1 MLTTRPSILY
11 ENSMQ
16 LAGWQILD
24 AATTQRKRLLQA
36 GYLPL
41 PTEGKKPP
49 IPGWQNLVPD
59 EAEID
64 RWFHQYPAA
73 FNTGVLTRTTPA
85 VDIDVYDPD
94 VAQTIEAMLWDQMGT
109 RGMVRF
115 GQAPK
120 RAALFRTET
129 PFAKITTPVF
139 MSPTGRRH
147 RVEVLCSGQQIVVLG
162 THPGTGKPYS
172 WHGGEPGDVA
182 RADLP
187 ELTEEVAREFVA
199 KAAAIMLAQGWTE
212 DVGGK
217 ANGDGANHG
226 GGNADEFDTIYGSR
240 ERKYALAALQGCAD
254 ELAGM
259 APDSGRNDKL
269 NALAFRLGTVSA
281 RGWISRGEVVDR
293 LFAAAV
299 ACRLVADDG
308 DAATRA
314 TLESGLGNGECTP
327 HPDLTV
333 ETLSSQQADN
343 ADEPLPFLDMSQ
355 WDAEPAPPRLWSV
368 RDRIPLRQPALFS
381 GEGAIGKTLLALQL
395 SAAHVLGRDWLGML
409 PELGPAIYFGAE
421 DEADEIRRRMGDIA
435 AHYSATFADL
445 VDGGLHLLSFA
456 GKDALLGVA
465 NRAGIIE
472 PTRLF
477 HRLHKAVCA
486 IKPQTL
492 VIDTSADV
500 YAGNENDRMQVRQ
513 FVGLLRGLAMD
524 GNCSVLL
531 CSHPSLT
538 GINTGTGLSGST
550 GWHNSVR
557 ARMVFRTATTDKGE
571 EPDPEL
577 RELVFMKNNYGPI
590 GARVL
595 LRWKSG
601 VFVPEPRE
609 GSLEKVAAERRAE
622 ELFLTLLNR
631 FNGQGRNVSDK
642 VGPSYAP
649 AHFAEEPEAKAARIG
664 KPPLMAAMARLFGA
678 DKIHMEPYGYP
689 SRGTFRIAVG
699 PKP

>member
-1 MLTTRPSILY
+1 M
-11 ENSMQ
+11 
-16 LAGWQILD
+16 
-24 AATTQRKRLLQA
+24 
-36 GYLPL
+36 
-41 PTEGKKPP
+41 
-49 IPGWQNLVPD
+49 
-59 EAEID
+59 
-64 RWFHQYPAA
+64 
-73 FNTGVLTRTTPA
+73 NTGILTRTTPA

-94 VAQTIEAMLWDQMGT
+94 VAEAVEAILWDMLGT

-120 RAALFRTET
+120 RAALFRTES
-129 PFAKITTPVF
+129 PFGKISTPVF
-139 MSPTGRRH
+139 TSPTGQRH

-162 THPGTGKPYS
+162 THPDTGKPYS
-172 WHGGEPGDVA
+172 WHGGEPGDMA

-187 ELTEEVAREFVA
+187 EFTEASAREFVA
-199 KAAAIMLAQGWTE
+199 RATAIMRAQGWTE
-212 DVGGK
+212 DVARK
-217 ANGDGANHG
+217 CNGVGAHHG
-226 GGNADEFDTIYGSR
+226 GGNADEFDTLYGGR

-254 ELAGM
+254 ELAAM
-259 APDSGRNDKL
+259 SPDSGRNDKL
-269 NALAFRLGTVSA
+269 NALAFRLGTMSA
-281 RGWISRGEVVDR
+281 RGWISRGEVSDR

-308 DAATRA
+308 ELATRA
-314 TLESGLGNGECTP
+314 TLESGLGNSECTP
-327 HPDLTV
+327 HPDLTA
-333 ETLSSQQADN
+333 ETSSPQQAGN
-343 ADEPLPFLDMSQ
+343 ADEPLPFLDMSG
-355 WDAEPAPPRLWSV
+355 WDDEPAPPRLWSV

-395 SAAHVLGRDWLGML
+395 SVAHVLGRDWLGML

-421 DEADEIRRRMGDIA
+421 DDADEIHRRVGDIA
-435 AHYSATFADL
+435 AHYHATFADL
-445 VDGGLHLLSFA
+445 IAGGLHLLSFA

-472 PTRLF
+472 PTPLF
-477 HRLHKAVCA
+477 HRLHNAVCS

-513 FVGLLRGLAMD
+513 FVGLLRGLAIE

-557 ARMVFRTATTDKGE
+557 ARMFFKTATTGQGD

-590 GARVL
+590 GAHVL
-595 LRWKSG
+595 LRWKNG
-601 VFVPEPRE
+601 VFVPEPAE
-609 GSLEKVAAERRAE
+609 GSLEKAAAELRAE
-622 ELFLTLLNR
+622 NLFLTLLNQ
-631 FNGQGRNVSDK
+631 FNGQSRNVSDK

-649 AHFAEEPEAKAARIG
+649 ALFAKELEAKTNKVGRDTLAS
-664 KPPLMAAMARLFGA
+664 AMARLFSAG
-678 DKIHMEPYGYP
+678 KLHMEPYGYP
-689 SRGTFRIAVG
+689 SRGTYRIAPG

>member
-1 MLTTRPSILY
+1 
-11 ENSMQ
+11 MQ

-24 AATTQRKRLLQA
+24 AATMQRKRLLQA
-36 GYLPL
+36 GYSPI

-49 IPGWQNLVPD
+49 IAGWQNLD
-59 EAEID
+59 AGEGDID
-64 RWFHQYPAA
+64 SWFHQYPQAL
-73 FNTGVLTRTTPA
+73 NTGVLTRTTPA
-85 VDIDVYDPD
+85 VDIDIYDPD
-94 VAQTIEAMLWDQMGT
+94 VAQAIEAMLWDIVGT

-115 GQAPK
+115 GEAPK

-129 PFAKITTPVF
+129 PFGKISTPVF
-139 MSPTGRRH
+139 TSPTGRRH

-172 WHGGEPGDVA
+172 WHGGEPGDVV

-187 ELTEEVAREFVA
+187 ELTEAVAREVVA
-199 KAAAIMLAQGWTE
+199 KATAVMRAQGWME
-212 DVGGK
+212 DVSRK
-217 ANGDGANHG
+217 PNGNGANYG
-226 GGNADEFDTIYGSR
+226 GDNVGEFDTIYGSR
-240 ERKYALAALQGCAD
+240 ERKYALSALQGCAD
-254 ELAGM
+254 ELAAM

-269 NALAFRLGTVSA
+269 NALAFRLGTMSA

-308 DAATRA
+308 EAATRA
-314 TLESGLGNGECTP
+314 TLESGLGSGECMP
-327 HPDLTV
+327 HPDLTN
-333 ETLSSQQADN
+333 ETSPSPQLADN
-343 ADEPLPFLDMSQ
+343 ANETLPFLDMSQ
-355 WDAEPAPPRLWSV
+355 WDTEPAPPRLWSV

-409 PELGPAIYFGAE
+409 PEPGPAIYFGAE
-421 DEADEIRRRMGDIA
+421 DDADEIRRRMGDIA
-435 AHYSATFADL
+435 AHYGATFADL
-445 VDGGLHLLSFA
+445 IDGGLHLLSFA

-472 PTRLF
+472 PTLLF

-486 IKPQTL
+486 IEPETL

-513 FVGLLRGLAMD
+513 FVGLLRGLAIE

-557 ARMVFRTATTDKGE
+557 ARMFFRTATTAQGE

-577 RELVFMKNNYGPI
+577 RELLFMKNNYGPI

-595 LRWKSG
+595 LRWKNG
-601 VFVPEPRE
+601 VFVPEPCE
-609 GSLEKVAAERRAE
+609 GSLEKAAAERRVE
-622 ELFLTLLNR
+622 DLFLTLLTR

-649 AHFAEEPEAKAARIG
+649 ALFAKELEAKTSRVG
-664 KPPLMAAMARLFGA
+664 KDTLASAMARLFSAG
-678 DKIHMEPYGYP
+678 KIHMESYGYR
-689 SRGTFRIAVG
+689 SRGTFRIAAG
-699 PKP
+699 QKP

>member
-1 MLTTRPSILY
+1 
-11 ENSMQ
+11 MQ

-24 AATTQRKRLLQA
+24 AATTQRKGLLLA

-49 IPGWQNLVPD
+49 IAGWQNLVPD
-59 EAEID
+59 EGEID
-64 RWFHQYPAA
+64 SWFHQYPAA

-94 VAQTIEAMLWDQMGT
+94 VAQAIEAMLWDMMGI

-115 GQAPK
+115 GEAPK

-129 PFAKITTPVF
+129 PFGKISTPVF
-139 MSPTGRRH
+139 TSPTGQRH
-147 RVEVLCSGQQIVVLG
+147 RVEVLCNGQQIVVLG
-162 THPGTGKPYS
+162 THPGTGEPYS

-187 ELTEEVAREFVA
+187 ELTEAVARELVA
-199 KAAAIMLAQGWTE
+199 KAATIMRTQGWTE
-212 DVGGK
+212 DVARK
-217 ANGDGANHG
+217 TNGDGAYHG
-226 GGNADEFDTIYGSR
+226 GGNADEFDSIYGSR
-240 ERKYALAALQGCAD
+240 ERKYALATLLGCAD
-254 ELAGM
+254 ELAAM
-259 APDSGRNDKL
+259 APDSGRNNKL
-269 NALAFRLGTVSA
+269 NALAFRLGTMSA

-327 HPDLTV
+327 HPDLTA

-445 VDGGLHLLSFA
+445 IDGGLHLLSFA
-456 GKDALLGVA
+456 GKNALLGMA

-472 PTRLF
+472 PTPLY
-477 HRLHKAVCA
+477 HRIHKAVCS

-500 YAGNENDRMQVRQ
+500 FAGNENDRMQVRQ
-513 FVGLLRGLAMD
+513 FVGLLRRLAIE

-538 GINTGTGLSGST
+538 GISTGSGLSGST

-557 ARMVFRTATTDKGE
+557 ARMVFRTATTDQGE

-590 GARVL
+590 GTRVL
-595 LRWKSG
+595 LRWKNG

-609 GSLEKVAAERRAE
+609 GTLEKAAAERRAE

-631 FNGQGRNVSDK
+631 FTGQGRNVSDK
-642 VGPSYAP
+642 IGPSYAP
-649 AHFAEEPEAKAARIG
+649 ALFAGEVEAKAARIG
-664 KPPLMAAMARLFGA
+664 KTPLVAAMARLFSSG
-678 DKIHMEPYGYP
+678 KIHMEPYGYP
-689 SRGTFRIAVG
+689 SRGTFRIAAG
-699 PKP
+699 QKP

>member
-1 MLTTRPSILY
+1 
-11 ENSMQ
+11 MQ
-16 LAGWQILD
+16 LAGWQIRD

-36 GYLPL
+36 GYLPI
-41 PTEGKKPP
+41 PTDGKKPP
-49 IPGWQNLVPD
+49 IAEWQNLVAD
-59 EAEID
+59 EGAID
-64 RWFHQYPAA
+64 GWFHQYPGA
-73 FNTGVLTRTTPA
+73 FNTGILTRTTPA
-85 VDIDVYDPD
+85 VDIDVYDPE
-94 VAQTIEAMLWDQMGT
+94 VAQAIEAMLWDMMGT

-129 PFAKITTPVF
+129 PFAKISTPVF
-139 MSPTGRRH
+139 TSPMRQRH
-147 RVEVLCSGQQIVVLG
+147 RVEVLCSGQQLVVLG
-162 THPGTGKPYS
+162 THPGAGKPYS

-187 ELTEEVAREFVA
+187 ELTEAVAREFVV
-199 KAAAIMLAQGWTE
+199 KATAIMLAQGWTE
-212 DVGGK
+212 DVARKPNGNGGYL
-217 ANGDGANHG
+217 G
-226 GGNADEFDTIYGSR
+226 GGADEFDTIYGDR

-254 ELAGM
+254 ELAAM
-259 APDSGRNDKL
+259 APDSGRNNKL
-269 NALAFRLGTVSA
+269 NALAFRLGTISA
-281 RGWISRGEVVDR
+281 RGWISRGEVDDR

-299 ACRLVADDG
+299 ACGLAADDG
-308 DAATRA
+308 EAATRA
-314 TLESGLGNGECTP
+314 TLESGLGDGERVP

-368 RDRIPLRQPALFS
+368 GDRIPLRQPALFS
-381 GEGAIGKTLLALQL
+381 GEGAIGKTLLALQM

-421 DEADEIRRRMGDIA
+421 DEADEIHRRMGDIA
-435 AHYSATFADL
+435 AHYGVTFADFIA
-445 VDGGLHLLSFA
+445 GGLHLLSFA

-472 PTRLF
+472 PTPLF
-477 HRLHKAVCA
+477 HRLHKAVCS

-513 FVGLLRGLAMD
+513 FVGLLRKLAIE

-550 GWHNSVR
+550 SWHNSVR
-557 ARMVFRTATTDKGE
+557 ARMFFRTATTDKGE

-577 RELVFMKNNYGPI
+577 RELLFMKNNYGPI
-590 GARVL
+590 GARVQ
-595 LRWKSG
+595 LRWKNG
-601 VFVPEPRE
+601 VFVPEAAE
-609 GSLEKVAAERRAE
+609 GSLEKAAAERRAE
-622 ELFLTLLNR
+622 DVFLMLLNR
-631 FNGQGRNVSDK
+631 FSGQSRNVSDK
-642 VGPSYAP
+642 VGVSYAP
-649 AHFAEEPEAKAARIG
+649 ALFAKEPEAQNKIVG
-664 KPPLMAAMARLFGA
+664 KDKLASAMSRLFGA
-678 DKIHMEPYGYP
+678 HKIHMEPYGYP
-689 SRGTFRIAVG
+689 SRGTFRIAAG

>member
-1 MLTTRPSILY
+1 
-11 ENSMQ
+11 MQ

-24 AATTQRKRLLQA
+24 AVTIQRKCLLRA
-36 GYLPL
+36 GYLPI

-49 IPGWQNLVPD
+49 IAGWQNIVAD
-59 EAEID
+59 EGDID
-64 RWFHQYPAA
+64 GWFHQYPAA

-94 VAQTIEAMLWDQMGT
+94 VAQAIETMLWGMMDT

-115 GQAPK
+115 GEAPK

-129 PFAKITTPVF
+129 PFGKISTPVF
-139 MSPTGRRH
+139 TSPTGQRH

-187 ELTEEVAREFVA
+187 ELTEAVAREIVA
-199 KAAAIMLAQGWTE
+199 NATAIMRAQGWTE
-212 DVGGK
+212 DVPRK
-217 ANGDGANHG
+217 SNGNGANHG
-226 GGNADEFDTIYGSR
+226 GGADEFDAIYGDP

-254 ELAGM
+254 ELAAM

-269 NALAFRLGTVSA
+269 NALAFRLGTMSA

-293 LFAAAV
+293 LFAAAF

-308 DAATRA
+308 EAATRA
-314 TLESGLGNGECTP
+314 TLESGLGNGERTP

-333 ETLSSQQADN
+333 ETLSPQKQADN

-435 AHYSATFADL
+435 AHYGVTFADL
-445 VDGGLHLLSFA
+445 IAGGLHLLSFA

-472 PTRLF
+472 PTPLF

-486 IKPQTL
+486 IEPQTL

-513 FVGLLRGLAMD
+513 FVGLLRRLAIE

-550 GWHNSVR
+550 SWHNSVR
-557 ARMVFRTATTDKGE
+557 ARMFFKTATTDKGE

-595 LRWKSG
+595 LRWKNG
-601 VFVPEPRE
+601 VFVPEPAE
-609 GSLEKVAAERRAE
+609 GSLEKAAAERRAE
-622 ELFLTLLNR
+622 DVFLTVLNR
-631 FNGQGRNVSDK
+631 FNGQSRNVSDK
-642 VGPSYAP
+642 VGLSYAP
-649 AHFAEEPEAKAARIG
+649 ALFAKEPEAKTNKVG
-664 KPPLMAAMARLFGA
+664 KDTLASAMGRLFSA
-678 DKIHMEPYGYP
+678 CKIHMEPYGYP
-689 SRGTFRIAVG
+689 SRGTFRIAAG

>member
-1 MLTTRPSILY
+1 
-11 ENSMQ
+11 
-16 LAGWQILD
+16 
-24 AATTQRKRLLQA
+24 
-36 GYLPL
+36 
-41 PTEGKKPP
+41 
-49 IPGWQNLVPD
+49 
-59 EAEID
+59 
-64 RWFHQYPAA
+64 
-73 FNTGVLTRTTPA
+73 
-85 VDIDVYDPD
+85 
-94 VAQTIEAMLWDQMGT
+94 
-109 RGMVRF
+109 
-115 GQAPK
+115 
-120 RAALFRTET
+120 
-129 PFAKITTPVF
+129 
-139 MSPTGRRH
+139 
-147 RVEVLCSGQQIVVLG
+147 
-162 THPGTGKPYS
+162 
-172 WHGGEPGDVA
+172 
-182 RADLP
+182 
-187 ELTEEVAREFVA
+187 
-199 KAAAIMLAQGWTE
+199 MLAQGWTE
-212 DVGGK
+212 DVARK
-217 ANGDGANHG
+217 PNGDSANHG
-226 GGNADEFDTIYGSR
+226 GGNADEFDTLYGGR

-254 ELAGM
+254 ELAAM

-269 NALAFRLGTVSA
+269 NALAFRLGTMSA

-293 LFAAAV
+293 LLAAAI

-308 DAATRA
+308 EAATRA

-327 HPDLTV
+327 HPDLTA
-333 ETLSSQQADN
+333 ETLSPQQAEQYRRT
-343 ADEPLPFLDMSQ
+343 ASVSGYVSMGRR
-355 WDAEPAPPRLWSV
+355 AGTAAPV
-368 RDRIPLRQPALFS
+368 VGADRIPLRQPALFS

-435 AHYSATFADL
+435 SHYGATFADL
-445 VDGGLHLLSFA
+445 IAGGLHLLSFA

-472 PTRLF
+472 PTPLF
-477 HRLHKAVCA
+477 HRLHKAVCS

-513 FVGLLRGLAMD
+513 FVGLLRRLAIE

-601 VFVPEPRE
+601 VFVPEPR
-609 GSLEKVAAERRAE
+609 KVRLRRLPPSG
-622 ELFLTLLNR
+622 ELK
-631 FNGQGRNVSDK
+631 SC
-642 VGPSYAP
+642 S
-649 AHFAEEPEAKAARIG
+649 
-664 KPPLMAAMARLFGA
+664 
-678 DKIHMEPYGYP
+678 
-689 SRGTFRIAVG
+689 
-699 PKP
+699 